1 MLHYLFRKIVLI
13 FLISI
18 SFVFTSAQVYSGIDM
33 EIRNESTA
41 DKPNIIDLVILVK
54 NESSSKFDGTISID
68 VPKGFRSISGNQIK
82 VELNTGEKRFLP
94 VKILVS
100 NDAGSGDEELV
111 FSCKS
116 SSNELVVKK
125 KLIYKVQENNALRLT
140 AENPLIYMNE
150 NNINDSVE
158 VKARVTNIGNKR
170 QDVTVVFKI
179 PETAQGT
186 IFIEKKGRIEVLKD
200 TVFSFKFIPAH
211 ILKSTQV
218 TVNIAGFREPEKEIF
233 GNTSVSIQNISS
245 TQRYQDM
252 QPINGYSSYAK
263 NSITAAY
270 RRIGDNA
277 DMYQVMGS
285 GGFNL
290 PSGYVFISGNIYTMS
305 NQNDPIVNNTYISY
319 HRGNSAVTLG
329 NVNKMLEMPLFGRGA
344 EYSLTSSDKDKK
356 IELGFID
363 QSFNLVEKT
372 PFLQNGYG
380 LYARGTI
387 GAQNASRSISG
398 VYVFRNDPYEKA
410 DHNLLGTDVQYLF
423 SKDWR
428 LNAKL
433 YSGMSFYEA
442 DHSTKPSL
450 GVESQYS
457 GVISKV
463 NLNGSYFYSTDY
475 YPGNRRGV
483 LQIQQS
489 FSKNIF
495 KEHYAYANILV
506 SDFSP
511 KYFSYDYNTR
521 SKNIRLDAG
530 INFARKGNFG
540 WGVGYQYQEETSN
553 NYNSFLGILNAS
565 ELNMLKAQRLTE
577 YTSWTS
583 PNKKHSSIL
592 GIEGGL
598 VTYPDL
604 EKPKFQMKLSGNYAY
619 KAFSFSYIYQ
629 YGAYF
634 LSEYAFSKMMN
645 KTEDYKKLSLSA
657 FYNKAFF
664 KDKVNLTSGVS
675 YTDDVLYGKAPSA
688 FFNLK
693 YSGKQYGLYL
703 NSSWY
708 NYTVGVLHNNM
719 VTVEAGVT
727 LNLPTNTLDPGKKGS
742 IKAFVYYD
750 NNDNGSYDEGD
761 EAADGYVIMINNI
774 SFKSNKEGN
783 IEYKQIP
790 YGKYRLKQVIQ
801 QGWYYDEMD
810 IEMESHRRS
819 LEIPLHRNGTIRGKI
834 TYDFDAKTAQEFN
847 PKLGGIIINVFQGE
861 KLLQRISTDE
871 NGEFL
876 AFLGTGEYRIS
887 LNESSLPINTYCE
900 QTYADTESIAGKISV
915 VGPFVIKVKEK
926 KIRVKKFGN

>member
-1 MLHYLFRKIVLI
+1 M
-13 FLISI
+13 ST
-18 SFVFTSAQVYSGIDM
+18 SFVHTSAQVYSGIDM
-33 EIRNESTA
+33 EIRNESTS
-41 DKPNIIDLVILVK
+41 DKPNIVDLVVWVK
-54 NESSSKFDGTISID
+54 NETSSKFEGNIYID
-68 VPKGFRSISGNQIK
+68 VPKGFRSVSGNQIK
-82 VELNTGEKRFLP
+82 IQLNSGENRFLP

-100 NDAGSGDEELV
+100 NDAGFGDEEII
-111 FSCKS
+111 FSCKNAG
-116 SSNELVVKK
+116 NETVIKK
-125 KLIYKVQENNALRLT
+125 KIIYKVQENNSLRLS

-150 NNINDSVE
+150 NNINDSIE
-158 VKARVTNIGNKR
+158 VKARVTNMGNKR

-186 IFIEKKGRIEVLKD
+186 IFVEKKGKIEVSKD
-200 TVFSFKFIPAH
+200 TVFTFRFLPAH
-211 ILKSTQV
+211 ILKSTQL

-245 TQRYQDM
+245 TQRYRDM
-252 QPINGYSSYAK
+252 QPMSGFSSYAK
-263 NSITAAY
+263 NSITASY
-270 RRIGDNA
+270 RKVGDNS
-277 DMYQVMGS
+277 DMYQLMGA

-290 PSGYVFISGNIYTMS
+290 PSGYVFIRGNIYTMS
-305 NQNDPIVNNTYISY
+305 NQSDPVVNNTYISY
-319 HRGNSAVTLG
+319 HRGNSEITLG
-329 NVNKMLEMPLFGRGA
+329 NVSKMLEMPLFGRGA
-344 EYSLTSSDKDKK
+344 EYSITSSDKDKK

-363 QSFNLVEKT
+363 QSFNLIEKT

-380 LYARGTI
+380 WYAKGTL
-387 GAQNASRSISG
+387 GAQNTSRSISG
-398 VYVFRNDPYEKA
+398 VYSFRNDPYEKA
-410 DHNLLGTDVQYLF
+410 NHNLLGTDVQYLF
-423 SKDWR
+423 SKDWKV
-428 LNAKL
+428 NAKL
-433 YSGMSFYEA
+433 YSGMSFYEK
-442 DHSTKPSL
+442 DHTTKPSL

-495 KEHYAYANILV
+495 KEHHVYANILY

-521 SKNIRLDAG
+521 SKNLRLDTG
-530 INFARKGNFG
+530 INFARKGDLG
-540 WGVGYQYQEETSN
+540 WGIGYQYQEETSN
-553 NYNSFLGILNAS
+553 NYNSFFNILNS
-565 ELNMLKAQRLTE
+565 GELSTLKAQRLTE
-577 YTSWTS
+577 YTSWSS

-592 GIEGGL
+592 GIEAGL
-598 VTYPDL
+598 VTYPGM
-604 EKPKFQMKLSGNYAY
+604 EEPRFQMKLSGNYGY
-619 KAFSFSYIYQ
+619 KAFNFSYIYQ

-645 KTEDYKKLSLSA
+645 KAEDYKKLSLSA
-657 FYNKAFF
+657 FYNKTFF
-664 KDKVNLTSGVS
+664 KDKVNLTSGLS
-675 YTDDVLYGKAPSA
+675 YTDDALYGKAPSA

-693 YSGKQYGLYL
+693 YLGKQYGLYL

-708 NYTVGVLHNNM
+708 KYTVGSLRNNM
-719 VTVEAGVT
+719 LTVEAGVT

-750 NNDNGSYDEGD
+750 NNDNNRYDEGD
-761 EAADGYVIMINNI
+761 EAAGGYVIMINNI
-774 SFKSNKEGN
+774 SFKSNKDGN
-783 IEYKQIP
+783 IEYKHIP

-810 IEMESHRRS
+810 IEMNTHRRS

-834 TYDFDAKTAQEFN
+834 EYDFDVKTAQQFS
-847 PKLGGIIINVFQGE
+847 PKLGGILINIFQGE

-876 AFLGTGEYRIS
+876 AFLGTGEYRVS
-887 LNESSLPINTYCE
+887 LNESTLPVNTYCD
-900 QTYADTESIAGKISV
+900 QTYVDAESVAGKISV
-915 VGPFVIKVKEK
+915 LKPFVIKVKEK
-926 KIRVKKFGN
+926 NIRVKKFGN